1 MSNDNGSDQGEGAGG
16 GQQWSDSRY
25 ILKEEQTGFAEGLK
39 VGVRLW
45 ALQNERTELLLTEI
59 RRTEKE

>member
-16 GQQWSDSRY
+16 GQQWSDSTY